1 MELSLALAFA
11 AGVVSFLTP
20 CVLALVP
27 VYLAFLAEAAASVP
41 ARATPGPPGGGAAAV
56 ARRPAIGSGPVFLQA
71 VLFTLGFST
80 VFILLGISVG
90 LLGAALFRDPLVRQV
105 TGVVIV
111 ILGLLMTGL
120 FGPVLDRVRTPAP
133 SVALPVGRVTRAP
146 ALGALVAIG
155 WTPCIGPVLGAILAM
170 GASTGDVAVA
180 TLLLVAYSAGLA
192 LPFLV
197 AAAFLP
203 RMQPA
208 LRWLRAHER
217 PIRVVAGL
225 AVVGIGLLIFFDA
238 FTRLSGLFGQ
248 FFL

>member
-11 AGVVSFLTP
+11 AGLVSFVSP

-27 VYLAFLAEAAASVP
+27 VYLAFLAEAAASAPLVP
-41 ARATPGPPGGGAAAV
+41 LPEGSGTAAV
-56 ARRPAIGSGPVFLQA
+56 SRPAIGSRPVFIQA
-71 VLFTLGFST
+71 MLFTLGFST
-80 VFILLGISVG
+80 VFVLLGISVG
-90 LLGAALFRDPLVRQV
+90 LLGTAFFRDPLIRQL
-105 TGVVIV
+105 TGVVIIV
-111 ILGLLMTGL
+111 LGILMTGL

-133 SVALPVGRVTRAP
+133 AVALPTGRVTRAVG
-146 ALGALVAIG
+146 LGALVAVG

-170 GASTGDVAVA
+170 GASTGDVAAA
-180 TLLLVAYSAGLA
+180 TLLLVAYSVGLA
-192 LPFLV
+192 VPFLA

-208 LRWLRAHER
+208 LRWLRSHER

-225 AVVGIGLLIFFDA
+225 AVVGIGLLIFFDG
-238 FTRLSGLFGQ
+238 FTRLAGLFGG